1 MSSTTAVEL
10 PVDVSQL
17 DTAKPLDV
25 VFLPFQ
31 SVLDKWKEKAASL
44 TVTRLDQT
52 AEMFK
57 ARSARLEL
65 KDARVTLDKTRKGMV
80 EGLKARTGKIDE
92 AARTIRVEM
101 EKLEAQLLE
110 SELFAE
116 RHAQKLREELI
127 QKRTAA
133 LQPFVTGPILIN
145 LEALSDAEFDAS
157 LSDAKAAHEARLEA
171 AAKAEAARAAQ
182 VAADAAERKRLKAE
196 NEELERKAAEATKA
210 VMVERRRVQAL
221 EDNRRAAEAKIIAE
235 KKAAEDEVIKAKRVE
250 QDALQAEAFRLA
262 AETDKQKLASI
273 AGTLRGIPTAALSH
287 PGHRAELQ
295 VRIAN
300 LATWIDGVVNDL

>member
-1 MSSTTAVEL
+1 MNTTTAVEL

-25 VFLPFQ
+25 VFLPFE
-31 SVLDKWKEKAASL
+31 SVLDKWKEKASSL

-116 RHAQKLREELI
+116 RHAKNLQEELI
-127 QKRTAA
+127 QKRRAA
-133 LQPFVTGPILIN
+133 LQPFVTGPILVN
-145 LEALSDAEFDAS
+145 LECLSDAEFDAS
-157 LSDAKAAHEARLEA
+157 LEDAYAAHQAKLEA
-171 AAKAEAARAAQ
+171 AAKAEAARVSQA
-182 VAADAAERKRLKAE
+182 AADTEERKRLKAE

-210 VMVERRRVQAL
+210 MMVERRRVQAL
-221 EDNRRAAEAKIIAE
+221 EDDRRRAEAKIVAD
-235 KKAAEDEVIKAKRVE
+235 KKAAEDAALWAQRDE
-250 QDALQAEAFRLA
+250 QNKLQAEAFRLA
-262 AETDKQKLASI
+262 AETDKEKLEGI
-273 AGTLRGIPTAALSH
+273 AYLIREIPTASLQKGA
-287 PGHRAELQ
+287 HRAELEIRLAGISSWLD
-295 VRIAN
+295 RIIKT
-300 LATWIDGVVNDL
+300 L

>member
-1 MSSTTAVEL
+1 MNTTTAVEL

-31 SVLDKWKEKAASL
+31 SVLDKWKEKASSL

-116 RHAQKLREELI
+116 RHAKKLQEELI
-127 QKRTAA
+127 QKRSAA
-133 LQPFVTGPILIN
+133 LQPYVSGPILIN
-145 LEALSDAEFDAS
+145 LAVLSDTEFDAS
-157 LSDAKAAHEARLEA
+157 LADAKAAHEAKLEA
-171 AAKAEAARAAQ
+171 ARKETLERAAKE
-182 VAADAAERKRLKAE
+182 VAAEIERLRLKAE
-196 NEELERKAAEATKA
+196 NEELQRQAAESMRAARAERLKADAAEKDRKALETKVAAERKAEADAAIKSRRDEQ
-210 VMVERRRVQAL
+210 ER
-221 EDNRRAAEAKIIAE
+221 I
-235 KKAAEDEVIKAKRVE
+235 
-250 QDALQAEAFRLA
+250 QAEAIRLA
-262 AETDKQKLASI
+262 AETDKEKLKAISFLI
-273 AGTLRGIPTAALSH
+273 RDIPTKSLGVSD
-287 PGHRAELQ
+287 HRTELEWRLNQ
-295 VRIAN
+295 ISSW
-300 LATWIDGVVNDL
+300 LDGIIKTL

>member
-1 MSSTTAVEL
+1 MNTTTAVEL

-31 SVLDKWKEKAASL
+31 SVLDKWKEKASSL

-80 EGLKARTGKIDE
+80 EGLKSRTGKIDE
-92 AARTIRVEM
+92 AARMIRVEM

-145 LEALSDAEFDAS
+145 LEVLSDAEFNAS
-157 LSDAKAAHEARLEA
+157 LEDAYAAHQARLEA
-171 AAKAEAARAAQ
+171 VRKE
-182 VAADAAERKRLKAE
+182 AAERAAKEAAAEVERQRLKAE
-196 NEELERKAAEATKA
+196 NDELQRQAAESMRVARAERLKADAADRDRKA
-210 VMVERRRVQAL
+210 L
-221 EDNRRAAEAKIIAE
+221 ESKVAAE
-235 KKAAEDEVIKAKRVE
+235 KKAAEDAALWAQRDE
-250 QDALQAEAFRLA
+250 QNKLQAEAFRLA
-262 AETDKQKLASI
+262 AETDKEKLMAIVSTI
-273 AGTLRGIPTAALSH
+273 RDIPTEMLRRSAYRS
-287 PGHRAELQ
+287 ELEI
-295 VRIAN
+295 R
-300 LATWIDGVVNDL
+300 LAGIYSWLDGIIKTL

>member
-1 MSSTTAVEL
+1 MNTTTAVEL

-116 RHAQKLREELI
+116 RHAKKLQEELI
-127 QKRTAA
+127 QKRSAA

-145 LEALSDAEFDAS
+145 LAVLSDAEFNACLEDAYGAHQ
-157 LSDAKAAHEARLEA
+157 AKLEA
-171 AAKAEAARAAQ
+171 AAKAEAARVAQ

-210 VMVERRRVQAL
+210 VMIERRRVQAL
-221 EDNRRAAEAKIIAE
+221 EDNRRAAEAKIVAEREAAAAAE
-235 KKAAEDEVIKAKRVE
+235 KKAKHDE
-250 QDALQAEAFRLA
+250 QDRQQAEAFRLA
-262 AETDKQKLASI
+262 VETDKQKFASI
-273 AGTLRGIPTAALSH
+273 AATLRGIPTAALSH
-287 PGHRAELQ
+287 PGHRAELE
-295 VRIAN
+295 VKIAN
-300 LATWIDGVVNDL
+300 LAHWIDGVVNDL